1 MEEDKKIEL
10 FGQFRK
16 DPKLKEALEKTGL
29 PNDPEGTVKLLAGLA
44 KEFGYALSEEDLLA
58 VILTAEKRRK
68 TATQKSVEEIERLPD
83 NDLER
88 VAGGYSHIVCWEI
101 YKENDI
107 CQDTYMDM
115 ENCWQTDGCDQHYI
129 MYPDYHC
136 VCNEKSGYE
145 PECGTLQAAHY
156 CLSVLF

>member
-1 MEEDKKIEL
+1 MEEEKLMGL
-10 FGQFRK
+10 FDQFRK
-16 DPKLKEALEKTGL
+16 DPKLRDALEKTGI
-29 PNDPEGTVKLLAGLA
+29 PEDHDEFVTLLSGLA
-44 KEFGYALSEEDLLA
+44 KEFSYALSEEDLLA
-58 VILTAEKRRK
+58 AILTAEKRRK

-115 ENCWQTDGCDQHYI
+115 ENCWQTDGCDQHYNK
-129 MYPDYHC
+129 YPDYNC
-136 VCNEKSGYE
+136 YCNQKSGYDT
-145 PECGTLQAAHY
+145 ECGTLEAAHY
-156 CLSVLF
+156 CQSVLF